1 MNDERK
7 TSAALPAGLQYGR
20 LCPLLRRWPRLR
32 YQTPVDVEGKL
43 RWCSLSLGGSTIML
57 QEFPNPAQDSW
68 TREGKVG
75 VGVSLCFLC
84 EDAIAIYR
92 EVVSH
97 GIEASEPEVG
107 NSMWVTSL
115 VDPDGY
121 HLESERITDVA
132 EDTKLSEVKG

>member
-1 MNDERK
+1 
-7 TSAALPAGLQYGR
+7 
-20 LCPLLRRWPRLR
+20 
-32 YQTPVDVEGKL
+32 
-43 RWCSLSLGGSTIML
+43 ML

>member
-1 MNDERK
+1 MNVK
-7 TSAALPAGLQYGR
+7 QVLPFLRVSNMAGSVRYYVDGLGFAIKH
-20 LCPLLRRWPRLR
+20 RW
-32 YQTPVDVEGKL
+32 DVEGKL

-57 QEFPNPAQDSW
+57 QEFPTPAQGSW

-97 GIEASEPEVG
+97 GIEASEAEVG

-121 HLESERITDVA
+121 QLEFESITDVA
-132 EDTKLSEVKG
+132 EDTKLSEVKE